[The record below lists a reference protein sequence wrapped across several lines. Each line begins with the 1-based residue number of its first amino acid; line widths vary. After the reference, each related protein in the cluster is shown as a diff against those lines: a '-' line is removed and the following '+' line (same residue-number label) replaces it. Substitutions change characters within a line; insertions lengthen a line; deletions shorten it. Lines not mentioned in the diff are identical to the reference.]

1 MDDATLTLP
10 AAAAFKFRRVFVVGV
25 LMIVLGLA
33 MVVGGLLQPVDAAK
47 PGLII
52 GGVAVG
58 LGGLLNAYLGAPSRD
73 ARAPA
78 GMQRTKATILDAAVL
93 PGTVSGFQMVEL
105 TLELRPKD
113 GIPTQVKRK
122 FSAARLGR
130 IEQGREI
137 NVFYDPLDPQK
148 IELA

>member
-1 MDDATLTLP
+1 
-10 AAAAFKFRRVFVVGV
+10 
-25 LMIVLGLA
+25 MIAIGLA
-33 MVVGGLLQPVDAAK
+33 MVAGGLVFPVDAAK

-58 LGGLLNAYLGAPSRD
+58 LGGLLNTYLGAPSRPEK
-73 ARAPA
+73 APA

-93 PGTVSGFQMVEL
+93 PGSVAGYQMVEL

-122 FSAARLGR
+122 FSAGRLGR
-130 IEQGREI
+130 VEQGRQI
-137 NVFYDPLDPQK
+137 DVFYDPADPQK
-148 IELA
+148 VELA